1 MIKHLFSI
9 DQKETDLGIE
19 FSLDT
24 VDGDEGPKYF
34 GEKIV
39 PIYLTRCQRLK
50 MIFAKYLCCC
60 MKKSELKKVVE

>member
-39 PIYLTRCQRLK
+39 PIYLTRC
-50 MIFAKYLCCC
+50 
-60 MKKSELKKVVE
+60 